1 MNLNKVSEE
10 LAKKWLRD
18 ASKNIDRV
26 PKGQG
31 VFKDGDFIIAN
42 PAGARFRL
50 NGKVESIAEM
60 MPVSDQ
66 LYLNIKGED
75 LAKQT
80 LTSGEMD
87 ELNNA
92 FRDVYGT
99 DSESLFYMLTG
110 FCIQGILSGISEH
123 RAHVWLNGM
132 TGSGKSKLKEY
143 FIETLCKRMCLA
155 TVDATPAAIDQHL
168 AGNDGHN
175 AVVVTLDECGDET
188 STKAARVNDLITLAC
203 QLAVSQGLG
212 SKIRGTASQDGKG
225 YNRTAA
231 MLFCSQT
238 NSLKD
243 PQDIAR
249 FLVFDISEYKLDKK
263 KLDKLQE
270 VTDRLSDKFMYTAIV
285 SAEHYLKLYK
295 PIRNHLID
303 TINSSIDVSHR
314 VQALTSVIAGAAA
327 LDKVVSPKSNLTPE
341 DYCDS
346 VREMIDKQVEYFV
359 SKVTEDTTVMDDLFL
374 TPLRIDG
381 VTMTLKE
388 LLSVDSP
395 ESQEKLWRDY
405 GIKKNNRGNIVISL
419 TNFKVPLLFKHYYN
433 KKVHISKDK
442 LINAAQHN
450 PKISIN
456 ATKVGGKSERI
467 WRLKEE

>member
-42 PAGARFRL
+42 PAGARFKL

-60 MPVSDQ
+60 MPISDQ
-66 LYLNIKGED
+66 LYLNIKGDD
-75 LAKQT
+75 LAKQI
-80 LTSGEMD
+80 LTMGEMN
-87 ELNNA
+87 ELRRA
-92 FRDVYGT
+92 FLDAYGD
-99 DSESLFYMLTG
+99 DSELLFYMLTG
-110 FCIQGILSGISEH
+110 FCVQGILSGISEH

-143 FIETLCKRMCLA
+143 FVETLCKRMCLA

-188 STKAARVNDLITLAC
+188 STKAARVGELITLAC

-249 FLVFDISEYKLDKK
+249 FLVFDISEHTLDKK

-270 VTDRLSDKFMYTAIV
+270 VTERLSDKFMYTAIV
-285 SAEHYLKLYK
+285 SAETYLEFYK
-295 PIRNHLID
+295 PIRNTLID
-303 TINSSIDVSHR
+303 TIKSSIDVSHR
-314 VQALTSVIAGAAA
+314 VQALTSVIAGVAA
-327 LDKVVSPKSNLTPE
+327 LDKTISPDSLIKPE
-341 DYCDS
+341 EYCS
-346 VREMIDKQVEYFV
+346 EYTEMINKQVEYFV
-359 SKVTEDTTVMDDLFL
+359 SKVTEDTTVLDDLFL

-381 VTMTLKE
+381 VTMTLRE
-388 LLSVDSP
+388 LLNIDSP
-395 ESQEKLWRDY
+395 ESQEKMWRDY

-433 KKVHISKDK
+433 KRVHISKDK

-450 PKISIN
+450 PKISISN
-456 ATKVGGKSERI
+456 NKVKGKSERV